1 MAAKVIILVTD
12 KDDDK
17 HGEISIVDN
26 MGKAERLVETL
37 IEAGFEQERV
47 RVFSGSELEIQV
59 MQRPVVSLVRP
70 EAGSDG
76 TPEAEGQPGE
86 AKGAPEE
93 GVPFQQGSGFRL
105 SSLFRSD
112 EPPQ

>member
-1 MAAKVIILVTD
+1 MTAKVIILVTD

-17 HGEISIVDN
+17 HGEISVVDN

-37 IEAGFEQERV
+37 IEAGFEQERI

-59 MQRPVVSLVRP
+59 MQRPVVSLMRS
-70 EAGSDG
+70 EAGLDV
-76 TPEAEGQPGE
+76 TPEGE
-86 AKGAPEE
+86 AESALEE
-93 GVPFQQGSGFRL
+93 DASAAQGSSFRL

-112 EPPQ
+112 EPPH